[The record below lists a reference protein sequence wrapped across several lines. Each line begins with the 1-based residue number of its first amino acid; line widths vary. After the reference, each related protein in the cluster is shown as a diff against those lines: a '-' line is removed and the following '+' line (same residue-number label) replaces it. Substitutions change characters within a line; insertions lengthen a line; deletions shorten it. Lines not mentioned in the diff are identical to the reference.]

1 MTDRQ
6 DRQLRQRHM
15 GPTKD
20 TDGIHVMTLLERFSC
35 RCETSLGT
43 ARYVSSLVTDS

>member
-1 MTDRQ
+1 MGTADRF
-6 DRQLRQRHM
+6 RIR
-15 GPTKD
+15 TKEL
-20 TDGIHVMTLLERFSC
+20 HVMTLLERSSC